1 MWRTLSIPLAAVVLL
16 VGVSGI
22 QLYGSAVK
30 PVLAAGSSDDN
41 EGDKLSS
48 SPDWKA
54 GNSAIEEGNWDLAI
68 MHFSKVVDADRGNAE
83 AQNMLGYSFRKSGN
97 FDLALK
103 HYKKALNINPKH
115 KGAHAYIGEAYLE
128 RGNLA
133 KAEEHLA
140 RLDDICTFGCRE
152 YRSLKKAVGDY
163 KKAQK
168 N

>member
-1 MWRTLSIPLAAVVLL
+1 TIPLVAVVLL
-16 VGVSGI
+16 VGASSVQFDG
-22 QLYGSAVK
+22 GVVTPAM
-30 PVLAAGSSDDN
+30 AAGSSDDN

-48 SPDWKA
+48 SSDWKA

-68 MHFSKVVDADRGNAE
+68 MHFSKVVEADRTNAE

-103 HYKKALNINPKH
+103 HYKNALNINPKH

-128 RGNLA
+128 RDNLA

-152 YRSLKKAVGDY
+152 YRSLKKSVGDY